1 MSSEYAIRSSA
12 RERLA
17 GQRNTAAA
25 LSAAIAGIIIVVAL
39 ALVGVRVVAQ
49 LDSMA
54 ANLARVNDSLG
65 TLKTMN
71 RKLDM
76 LNGVSV
82 TLHQMNDKLS
92 VTNTYLAL
100 ATQRLSSMAN
110 DSKTAGSSLVGMRST
125 LAHMQADIHTMSHKI
140 SGSFLFRSIK

>member
-12 RERLA
+12 RERP
-17 GQRNTAAA
+17 GHRSAAVA
-25 LSAAIAGIIIVVAL
+25 LSAAVAGIILVIVL
-39 ALVGVRVVAQ
+39 ALVGVHVVAQ

-54 ANLARVNDSLG
+54 ANLTRVNDSLG

-76 LNGVSV
+76 LSGVSA
-82 TLHQMNDKLS
+82 TLHQMNEKLS
-92 VTNTYLAL
+92 VTNTYLAT
-100 ATQRLSSMAN
+100 ATQRLSSMAS
-110 DSKTAGSSLVGMRST
+110 DSKSAGSSLVGMRRA
-125 LAHMQADIHTMSHKI
+125 LAQMQGDIHSMSHKI